1 MRLPAGTAV
10 HVSLRFSPHETVPV
24 GRLAWANTH
33 AVFEYDRA
41 FITSGLRIN
50 PNLGA
55 PAPAL
60 LEPKNPRVFRGLHGV
75 FADSLPDAWGE
86 ALLRRRAEAENVA
99 YDTLNALDRLAWV
112 GSTAMG
118 ALSYVP
124 DYAQKPKDAPV
135 DLDRYA
141 AEAFAILQGEIDRVV
156 PALIALGAPSG
167 GARPKILVSLDDAG
181 RASAVEKP
189 GYVPWL
195 IKFRGPHD
203 PADITRLEAAYADM
217 ARSAGIT
224 VSATRLVGEGGAAYF
239 ATQRFDRSGASGD
252 QRIHTLSFAAF
263 LDADWYV
270 PSGDYDL
277 ALRVVRNVVRD
288 VQALEEMYRR
298 MVFNV
303 VAHNRDDHWK
313 QHALLMTA
321 DGSWTLAPAFDLTPN
336 SGPGGEHYL
345 TINGRGKNITV
356 DDLLAVADAHA
367 IRRPKAQ
374 ALIDQVRA
382 AVADFEQH
390 AAKYDVSRS
399 TVIATKALHA
409 AAGASLNR
417 GTADRKPRRTTGTT

>member
-1 MRLPAGTAV
+1 MRLPPGTALD
-10 HVSLRFSPHETVPV
+10 VSLRFSRHQTLPV
-24 GRLAWANTH
+24 GRLAWAKTH
-33 AVFEYDRA
+33 AVFEYDPA
-41 FITSGLRIN
+41 FIASGLRIN
-50 PNLGA
+50 PNLGV
-55 PAPAL
+55 PTSAL

-86 ALLRRRAEAENVA
+86 ALLRRRAEDEGVA

-112 GSTAMG
+112 GSNAMG
-118 ALSYVP
+118 ALSYSP
-124 DYAQKPKDAPV
+124 DYAQNPEDAPV

-141 AEAFAILQGEIDRVV
+141 AEAFALLQGEVDHVV
-156 PALIALGAPSG
+156 PALIALGSPSG

-181 RASAVEKP
+181 RASAIEKA
-189 GYVPWL
+189 GYSPWL
-195 IKFRGPHD
+195 IKFRGPQD
-203 PADITRLEAAYADM
+203 PVDITRLEAAYADM

-224 VSATRLVGEGGAAYF
+224 MSATRLVADGGAAYF
-239 ATQRFDRSGASGD
+239 ATQRFDRSGP

-277 ALRVVRNVVRD
+277 ALRIVRNVVRD
-288 VQALEEMYRR
+288 VGALEEMYRR

-313 QHALLMTA
+313 QHALLMSA

-336 SGPGGEHYL
+336 YGSGGEHYL
-345 TINGRGKNITV
+345 TINGRGKNITA

-374 ALIDQVRA
+374 AIIDDVRA
-382 AVADFEQH
+382 AVADFDEH
-390 AAKYDVSRS
+390 AARYDVSRS
-399 TVIATKALHA
+399 TVNATKALHA
-409 AAGASLNR
+409 AAGASVNV
-417 GTADRKPRRTTGTT
+417 GTARSKRLRRDPTK

>member
-1 MRLPAGTAV
+1 MRLPAGTAIQV
-10 HVSLRFSPHETVPV
+10 GLRFSPHEIVRV

-41 FITSGLRIN
+41 FMTSALRIN
-50 PNLGA
+50 PNLGV

-60 LEPKNPRVFRGLHGV
+60 LEPRNPRVFRGLHGV

-86 ALLRRRAEAENVA
+86 ALLRRRAEAEGVA
-99 YDTLNALDRLAWV
+99 YDSLNALDRLAWV

-124 DYAQKPKDAPV
+124 DYAEKPEDAPV

-141 AEAFAILQGEIDRVV
+141 AEAFSILEGELDRVV
-156 PALIALGAPSG
+156 TALIALGAPSG

-195 IKFRGPHD
+195 IKFRGPQD
-203 PADITRLEAAYADM
+203 PVDVTRLEAAYADM

-239 ATQRFDRSGASGD
+239 ATRRFDRSGTSGT

-288 VQALEEMYRR
+288 VEALEEIYRR

-303 VAHNRDDHWK
+303 AAHNRDDHWK
-313 QHALLMTA
+313 QHALLMSS

-336 SGPGGEHYL
+336 PGPGGEHYL
-345 TINGRGKNITV
+345 TINGRGKDITV

-367 IRRPKAQ
+367 IRRPKAR
-374 ALIDQVRA
+374 AIIDRVRA
-382 AVADFEQH
+382 AVADFDEY
-390 AAKYDVSRS
+390 AARYDVTRA
-399 TVIATKALHA
+399 TLNATKALHA
-409 AAGASLNR
+409 AAAASLQR
-417 GTADRKPRRTTGTT
+417 GAAGSKPPRRARTR